1 MTGVGAPTRLAREGT
16 RHTVAGQCRSLTGFP
31 HTGLALRSLPRRPSL
46 VKAGHRFQQG
56 CASLDATG
64 NNGAKETRMPW
75 TWRVEDADGDEVDPG
90 FATPEFSSQGDA
102 ETWLGEVWQE
112 LADSGAAQVLLLED
126 RRTVYGPMPLTE
138 VP

>member
-1 MTGVGAPTRLAREGT
+1 
-16 RHTVAGQCRSLTGFP
+16 
-31 HTGLALRSLPRRPSL
+31 
-46 VKAGHRFQQG
+46 
-56 CASLDATG
+56 
-64 NNGAKETRMPW
+64 MPW